1 MEPVFRID
9 YEISTIHLDCFGRV
23 KPSVL
28 LYFAQEAA
36 GAHCQLLGTDW
47 DTLQE
52 KNLFWALIRTRLQIS
67 RQAQEGDV
75 LTVETWPMPTT
86 RTAFPRCTVAHDQLG
101 REVFRCVSLWVLMD
115 TQSRAMI
122 LPGKSGVQVPGI
134 LRGTEL
140 DSPRS
145 LPPALYTRQ
154 VQRQV
159 RFSELDRNGHMNNT
173 RYLDWVSDL
182 LPGEFHRSHPVQ
194 EVTLCYLSEAREEET
209 MLLCH
214 GTDPDGAF
222 TVDAHRV
229 QADPDREKERIF
241 AAKVRYL

>member
-1 MEPVFRID
+1 MEPIFVKE

-36 GAHCQLLGTDW
+36 GDHCQLLGTDW
-47 DTLQE
+47 DTLYE
-52 KNLFWALIRTRLQIS
+52 KHLFWALIRTRLQIS
-67 RQAQEGDV
+67 REAGAGDV

-86 RTAFPRCTVAHDQLG
+86 RTAFPRCTVARDQMG

-115 TQSRAMI
+115 TESRAMI

-134 LRGTEL
+134 LRGGEL
-140 DSPRS
+140 EAPRS

-154 VQRQV
+154 TERQV
-159 RFSELDRNGHMNNT
+159 QYSELDRNGHMNNT
-173 RYLDWVSDL
+173 RYVDWICDL
-182 LPGEFHRSHPVQ
+182 LPGDFHRTHPLR
-194 EVTLCYLSEAREEET
+194 ELTLCYLSEAREGES
-209 MLLCH
+209 MQLFH
-214 GTDPDGAF
+214 GTDEKGDF
-222 TVDAHRV
+222 TVDAHRS
-229 QADPDREKERIF
+229 ASDAPAGKERIF